1 MYGLVFAFKPLG
13 STKILDINMQT
24 NSAVHGSVV
33 TNYQLGTKS
42 LFMRVVFRPDVMQK
56 LQNSKKL
63 QRVARIPGSWHD
75 F

>member
-1 MYGLVFAFKPLG
+1 
-13 STKILDINMQT
+13 
-24 NSAVHGSVV
+24 
-33 TNYQLGTKS
+33 
-42 LFMRVVFRPDVMQK
+42 MRVVFRPDVMQK